1 MPSACVAARSAPCDY
16 MYVNVNVVLL
26 LFARGYC
33 GNSRV
38 IGTLTRHYTLQ
49 RQLRVRIRI
58 RIRIYSSIRVPLIGS
73 GERRGE

>member
-1 MPSACVAARSAPCDY
+1 MDVN
-16 MYVNVNVVLL
+16 VNVNVVLL

-58 RIRIYSSIRVPLIGS
+58 RIYASIRVPLIGS
-73 GERRGE
+73 SERSGERGETRK